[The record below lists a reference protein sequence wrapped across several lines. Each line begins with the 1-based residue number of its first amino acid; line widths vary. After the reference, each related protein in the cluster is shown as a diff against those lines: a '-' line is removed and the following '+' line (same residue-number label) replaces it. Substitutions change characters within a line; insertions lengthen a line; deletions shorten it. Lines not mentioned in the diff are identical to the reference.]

1 MALHHARQIPKPTPL
16 PGALPVMPMARRS
29 NALRQRL
36 RCPYWRCCPG
46 ALPLLLNPRART
58 LTASNV
64 IPVLRVHDVA
74 LL

>member
-1 MALHHARQIPKPTPL
+1 
-16 PGALPVMPMARRS
+16 MARRS

-64 IPVLRVHDVA
+64 IPVLRVHDVERLQA
-74 LL
+74 NCTIFNQNQLIT